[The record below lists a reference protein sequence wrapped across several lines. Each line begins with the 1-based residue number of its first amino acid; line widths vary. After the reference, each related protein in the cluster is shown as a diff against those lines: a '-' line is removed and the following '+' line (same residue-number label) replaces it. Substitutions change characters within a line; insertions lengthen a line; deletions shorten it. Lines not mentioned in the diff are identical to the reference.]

1 MSSYLRDSKIM
12 EMIPADLVEETWR
25 EVGSSSTAQA
35 KSLMNRLGKSQNNLL
50 SFVVI
55 FTQELEPDAHGL
67 AVYLFTV
74 IFRIFEKASS
84 GRIRRVRQGE
94 IVAAYERTE
103 QFVEKF
109 IGAHERFLEAA
120 AISLTSTQ
128 PFVMQYLLEAL
139 LEAPEEEEPVI
150 LSDEDSG
157 QIFLVLSTAIGLIDR
172 AASRTAR

>member
-1 MSSYLRDSKIM
+1 MDV
-12 EMIPADLVEETWR
+12 IPADLVEETWR
-25 EVGSSSTAQA
+25 EVGSCSIAQA
-35 KSLMNRLGKSQNNLL
+35 KEVMNRLGKSQNNLL

-55 FTQELEPDAHGL
+55 FTQDLEPDAQEL

-84 GRIRRVRQGE
+84 GRIRRVKQGE

-103 QFVEKF
+103 KFVEKF

-120 AISLTSTQ
+120 AASLTSTQ
-128 PFVMQYLLEAL
+128 PFVMQYLVEAL
-139 LEAPEEEEPVI
+139 LEAPEEQQNPVI

-157 QIFLVLSTAIGLIDR
+157 QIFLVLITAIGLLDR
-172 AASRTAR
+172 AASCTAR